1 MVDELA
7 PVIAVDPTIGNGM
20 ILAISSSAAT
30 THFWALL
37 RTDRFCVQPVAMS
50 VTVSV

>member
-7 PVIAVDPTIGNGM
+7 AVVGVDPNSGNGITLVM
-20 ILAISSSAAT
+20 SSSAST

-37 RTDRFCVQPVAMS
+37 RTDRFSVQPVEMS